1 MKAPLRLLTVACIGA
16 LVPLSGCSNNTG
28 PSGAILS
35 VTLSSPHGDDGAV
48 LLTITGGPVD
58 SVEAV
63 GSAVY
68 TARSG
73 TGPLKLIVTGDLG
86 GEPIA
91 RIHVPDHRHAPF
103 YTATVL
109 QVAARGTY
117 AQRDPAAY
125 RASLAE

>member
-1 MKAPLRLLTVACIGA
+1 MNASLRLLTVAYIGA

-28 PSGAILS
+28 PSGATLS

-63 GSAVY
+63 GYAVY

-86 GEPIA
+86 GGPIA
-91 RIHVPDHRHAPF
+91 RIHVPDYRHAPF
-103 YTATVL
+103 YTAKVV
-109 QVAARGTY
+109 QVAARRSY
-117 AQRDPAAY
+117 DQRDPAGY
-125 RASLAE
+125 SASLAQ

>member
-1 MKAPLRLLTVACIGA
+1 MKASLRLLTVACIAA

-35 VTLSSPHGDDGAV
+35 VTFSGPHGDDGAV

-63 GSAVY
+63 GYAVY

-73 TGPLKLIVTGDLG
+73 TGPLKVIVTGDLG
-86 GEPIA
+86 GGPIA
-91 RIHVPDHRHAPF
+91 RLHVPDHRHAPF
-103 YTATVL
+103 YTATVV
-109 QVAARGTY
+109 QVAARRTY

-125 RASLAE
+125 SASLAQ